1 MHRDFADCMHRILQ
15 GDAELCRLAE
25 ALDALRKRL
34 VFSREGL
41 KRMAGNRNELCSQR
55 VLIAV
60 LCLLLC
66 LLVIRNA
73 NHGSRNLALRIRNA
87 LFLRRAVEKS
97 RVNVAELL
105 NFLKRHAVLHELLL
119 CLHNLRRLDRVELLA
134 EIFANGFQRL
144 SLAEALQIALQ
155 RFRALRLC
163 VREIIL
169 RSRRHR
175 RLCRSARRR
184 GRCRR
189 HRRFVHTYY
198 LKALLPK
205 RLQNLLHRDA
215 LHPGSL
221 RNRHNLAC
229 GSEYLRFRDLLKTD
243 TRHNL
248 LELRVLRCKLV
259 HCLSEINYL
268 IHGCASP
275 MVCFSLLPHYN
286 TSSRKNRDRCN
297 KTEIY
302 SAAIPAQRAENRSSV
317 SRQRK
322 T

>member
-1 MHRDFADCMHRILQ
+1 M
-15 GDAELCRLAE
+15 
-25 ALDALRKRL
+25 
-34 VFSREGL
+34 
-41 KRMAGNRNELCSQR
+41 
-55 VLIAV
+55 
-60 LCLLLC
+60 
-66 LLVIRNA
+66 
-73 NHGSRNLALRIRNA
+73 
-87 LFLRRAVEKS
+87 
-97 RVNVAELL
+97 NVAELL

-144 SLAEALQIALQ
+144 SLAEALQVALQ
-155 RFRALRLC
+155 RFRTLGLC
-163 VREIIL
+163 IREIIL
-169 RSRRHR
+169 CGRRHRCFCRSARRHRRSRRHR
-175 RLCRSARRR
+175 C
-184 GRCRR
+184 
-189 HRRFVHTYY
+189 FVHTDY
-198 LKALLPK
+198 LKAPLPK
-205 RLQNLLHRDA
+205 RLQNLLHRDS
-215 LHPGSL
+215 LHPRPL
-221 RNRHNLAC
+221 RNRHNLAR
-229 GSEYLRFRDLLKTD
+229 GSEYLRLRDLLKTD

-302 SAAIPAQRAENRSSV
+302 SDAIPAQRPQNCSSV
-317 SRQRK
+317 SRQRI